1 MSNFLTLK
9 IVLKLQIQAPKEANF
24 YESQRIALKL
34 IHYAFFTW
42 KSHAVLISDPE
53 SGRIYWEI
61 QFLSYC
67 LTFFKP
73 RGKNRRNM

>member
-34 IHYAFFTW
+34 IHM
-42 KSHAVLISDPE
+42 
-53 SGRIYWEI
+53 
-61 QFLSYC
+61 LSLLEKVMLY
-67 LTFFKP
+67 
-73 RGKNRRNM
+73 